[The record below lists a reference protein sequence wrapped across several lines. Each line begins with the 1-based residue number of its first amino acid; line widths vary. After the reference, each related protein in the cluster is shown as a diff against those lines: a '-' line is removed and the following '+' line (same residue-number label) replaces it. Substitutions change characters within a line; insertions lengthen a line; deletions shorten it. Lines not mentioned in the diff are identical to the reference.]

1 MYMLQAEGY
10 ARVTAEKFP
19 NARPGRRAT
28 PAREGKKIMANE
40 QIENTGPLKG
50 LRLVEMGTLLAGPFC
65 GQLMADFG
73 AEVIKVEPP
82 NQGDPMRVWGREKA
96 HGKSLWWP
104 VVARNKKSVTLNL
117 REAEGQAIA
126 RDLISKADFLLENF
140 RPGTMERWNLSYEEL
155 AEINP
160 GLIMIRVSGFGQTG
174 PYSTRAGFGAI
185 GESMGGL
192 RYVCGDPS
200 TPPSRMGISIGDSL
214 AATFACIGALTAL
227 HHREKTGEGQ
237 IVDSAIYEAV
247 LNMMESLVTEYDKGG
262 YIRERTGAILP
273 NVAPSNIYPTSDDQY
288 ILIAANQDT
297 VFKRLCD
304 AMQRPELA
312 TNERYATHSAR
323 GAVQQELDDLIS
335 DWTRGLTGTQ
345 LEALMEEHGIPSGKI
360 YTPADMLEDAH
371 FKAREAIVTTM
382 HPTFG
387 DLKMQNVAPKLSKTP
402 GNIRRPGPELG
413 EHNAE
418 IYGEVLAMT
427 AEQMAEL
434 ESKGII

>member
-1 MYMLQAEGY
+1 
-10 ARVTAEKFP
+10 
-19 NARPGRRAT
+19 
-28 PAREGKKIMANE
+28 MAQE
-40 QIENTGPLKG
+40 EIENTGPLKD
-50 LRLVEMGTLLAGPFC
+50 LRLIEMGTLLAGPFC

-96 HGKSLWWP
+96 HGQSLWWP

-117 REAEGQAIA
+117 REKEGQDIA
-126 RDLISKADFLLENF
+126 RDLISKSDFLLENF
-140 RPGTMERWNLSYEEL
+140 RPGTMERWNLGYEEL
-155 AEINP
+155 AKINP

-174 PYSTRAGFGAI
+174 PYSSRAGFGAV

-237 IVDSAIYEAV
+237 VVDSAIYEAV
-247 LNMMESLVTEYDKGG
+247 LNMMESLVTEYDKAG
-262 YIRERTGAILP
+262 YIRERTGAVLP
-273 NVAPSNIYPTSDDQY
+273 NVAPSNVYPTKDDGL

-297 VFKRLCD
+297 VFRRLAT
-304 AMQRPELA
+304 AMGRPEMA
-312 TNERYATHSAR
+312 EDERYSTHGAR
-323 GAVQQELDDLIS
+323 GAVQQELDAIIS
-335 DWTRGLTGTQ
+335 EWTRTKKVAELEQ
-345 LEALMEEHGIPSGKI
+345 LMDEHGIPSGKI
-360 YTPADMLEDAH
+360 YTAPDMLEDAH
-371 FKAREAIVTTM
+371 FKAREAIITTM

-387 DLKMQNVAPKLSKTP
+387 ELKMQNVAPKLSKTP

-413 EHNAE
+413 QHNDE
-418 IYGEVLAMT
+418 VYGEILAMT

-434 ESKGII
+434 KARGII